1 MEYENGYFDD
11 DLEVELEDPAS
22 PELEPISTEPDDFF
36 NDAEPVKESV
46 LTELLK
52 LRGIENG
59 VIKILGEDN
68 VESEVNF
75 SDLTLEEQL
84 EILNNAEETVT
95 EDEYNLDESEI
106 SLINS
111 IRENGDSVEEYLKKY
126 KQSIIDEL
134 SEQGGQNYDIDNYDD
149 QELYLLDLKQK
160 YNLTDDELAREL
172 EKELKD
178 ETLFKKKVDILRAE
192 YKELEDQY
200 KLNQEQQEQQELE
213 EQYAQYSDTMVDI
226 AVATN
231 EMYDFEL
238 EDEEKNEILSF
249 LLDRDESG
257 ATEFYKTLND
267 PKKMYEAAWFLR
279 YGKESFDALRN
290 AYESEISKL
299 KKVDKKVP
307 VIHKKNEETEYSID
321 DIINF

>member
-1 MEYENGYFDD
+1 MEYENGYFED
-11 DLEVELEDPAS
+11 DLEVELDEPAS
-22 PELEPISTEPDDFF
+22 PELEPVSPEQDDFF
-36 NDAEPVKESV
+36 NGTEPAKESV

-52 LRGIENG
+52 RRGIENG
-59 VIKILGEDN
+59 VVKILGEDD

-75 SDLTLEEQL
+75 SDLTLDEQL
-84 EILNNAEETVT
+84 EILNDTDETAPEEY
-95 EDEYNLDESEI
+95 DLDESEI

-134 SEQGGQNYDIDNYDD
+134 SEQGGQSYDIDSYDD

-160 YNLTDDELAREL
+160 YNLTDEELVKEL
-172 EKELKD
+172 EKELQNED
-178 ETLFKKKVDILRAE
+178 LFKKKVDILRDE

-200 KLNQEQQEQQELE
+200 KLSQEQQEQQELE
-213 EQYAQYSDTMVDI
+213 EQYAQYSDTMVNI
-226 AVATN
+226 AIATN
-231 EMYDFEL
+231 DMYDFEL

-249 LLDRDESG
+249 LLDRDENG
-257 ATEFYKTLND
+257 ASEFYKTLSD

-279 YGKESFDALRN
+279 YGKESFEALRN
-290 AYESEISKL
+290 EYESEIKKL

-307 VIHKKNEETEYSID
+307 VVHKKDEEQHSIN
-321 DIINF
+321 DIFNF